1 MILILSANH
10 LHKDSSVLVKCT
22 RTRRI
27 FKNRDLFENEKIS
40 FFIFDWFSSRRTID
54 IAHRTTLYL
63 SKQPSLIAGYN
74 KTLGSPDRGDPI
86 SLSKFRFS
94 FRRRRDGR
102 KTKTEKL
109 VANFREAIWQ
119 SGASP
124 LPDCLMQQPRWTS
137 FARRVSQ
144 MGGVSSFG
152 RGRWSRRRRLNWT
165 SISILSVWVPAARD
179 GNKGRLSRVNYRR
192 EAIFFFYATPAT
204 SCR

>member
-10 LHKDSSVLVKCT
+10 LHKDSFVHVKCT

-40 FFIFDWFSSRRTID
+40 FFIFDWFSSRRTTD

-109 VANFREAIWQ
+109 VA
-119 SGASP
+119 
-124 LPDCLMQQPRWTS
+124 
-137 FARRVSQ
+137 
-144 MGGVSSFG
+144 G
-152 RGRWSRRRRLNWT
+152 RGRSKFSRSNLT
-165 SISILSVWVPAARD
+165 
-179 GNKGRLSRVNYRR
+179 KRR
-192 EAIFFFYATPAT
+192 ESVAGLLNATTPVDEFCST
-204 SCR
+204 SFTDGGSIVFWTWSVVPTAEIELDVD